1 MRPDFFFFFFPFFFA
16 WSSLRLPDDAI
27 SFSVSDTSAGALS
40 GAGRDCV
47 ARGGVETVL
56 VAAAAVVVVV
66 VVEVADV
73 IVVASVTA
81 DGDESRAISS
91 SSVSEAAAVN

>member
-66 VVEVADV
+66 VVEVVDV
-73 IVVASVTA
+73 VVASVTA